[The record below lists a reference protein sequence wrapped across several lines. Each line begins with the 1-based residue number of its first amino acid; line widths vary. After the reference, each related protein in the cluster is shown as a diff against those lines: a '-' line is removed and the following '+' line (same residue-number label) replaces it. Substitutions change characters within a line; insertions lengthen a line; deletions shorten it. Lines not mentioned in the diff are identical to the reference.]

1 MLLQN
6 PKTTRA
12 ARLISKLATGDGFTS
27 AELARE
33 LRITES
39 TLGAYV
45 SGAHPIPLEQQLL
58 LATLVIAKVPSL
70 ARIGYGLRGQV
81 LAALAYERQDT
92 ATHKTAP
99 VTRFK

>member
-1 MLLQN
+1 MLLHN
-6 PKTTRA
+6 GKSTRA
-12 ARLISKLATGDGFTS
+12 AGLLSKVARGGWFTS

-33 LRITES
+33 LSITES
-39 TLGAYV
+39 TLRAYL
-45 SGAHPIPLEQQLL
+45 SGAHPMPLEQQLL

-81 LAALAYERQDT
+81 LAALAYKRQDT